1 MTWKI
6 TLAYIDDNTGEY
18 THIQESLTDQRV
30 NLANVD
36 ALEFAF
42 NKLKDQ
48 LQFQLKEQTT

>member
-48 LQFQLKEQTT
+48 LKFQLKEQTT

>member
-30 NLANVD
+30 NLANLD

>member
-30 NLANVD
+30 KLANVD

-42 NKLKDQ
+42 HKLKDQ
-48 LQFQLKEQTT
+48 LQLQLKEQNQ